1 MMFNT
6 NVVSGEFPLNDD
18 MIPIIHANAQLHD
31 SVLTREIVASSCMCN
46 LHLMYVFSSRILTNC
61 TFSVLN
67 FDCTTV
73 SKPLLFTS
81 VGVIKILLLQYK
93 SLQLMLSCTMVNHR
107 LKLHICM
114 SVGYNSKLHLTYLL
128 TGDF

>member
-1 MMFNT
+1 M
-6 NVVSGEFPLNDD
+6 
-18 MIPIIHANAQLHD
+18 
-31 SVLTREIVASSCMCN
+31 
-46 LHLMYVFSSRILTNC
+46 FSSNLLTNC

-81 VGVIKILLLQYK
+81 VGVIKILLL
-93 SLQLMLSCTMVNHR
+93 LQLEELSHTLVNRR

-114 SVGYNSKLHLTYLL
+114 SVGYNSELHLTYLL
-128 TGDF
+128 TGISDAGMAVLH

>member
-1 MMFNT
+1 
-6 NVVSGEFPLNDD
+6 
-18 MIPIIHANAQLHD
+18 
-31 SVLTREIVASSCMCN
+31 MCN
-46 LHLMYVFSSRILTNC
+46 LHPLYVFLSNVLTNC

-81 VGVIKILLLQYK
+81 VGVIKILLL
-93 SLQLMLSCTMVNHR
+93 LQLEELSCAMVNHR

-114 SVGYNSKLHLTYLL
+114 SVGYNSELHLTYLL
-128 TGDF
+128 TGISDAGMAVSSLR

>member
-1 MMFNT
+1 
-6 NVVSGEFPLNDD
+6 
-18 MIPIIHANAQLHD
+18 
-31 SVLTREIVASSCMCN
+31 MCN
-46 LHLMYVFSSRILTNC
+46 LYLLYVFSSNVLTNC

-81 VGVIKILLLQYK
+81 VGVIKILLI
-93 SLQLMLSCTMVNHR
+93 LQLKELSRTMVNRR

-114 SVGYNSKLHLTYLL
+114 SVGYNSELHLTYLL
-128 TGDF
+128 TGISDAGMAVSSLR

>member
-1 MMFNT
+1 M
-6 NVVSGEFPLNDD
+6 
-18 MIPIIHANAQLHD
+18 
-31 SVLTREIVASSCMCN
+31 
-46 LHLMYVFSSRILTNC
+46 FSSKVLTNC

-73 SKPLLFTS
+73 SKLLLFTS
-81 VGVIKILLLQYK
+81 VGVIKILLLQ
-93 SLQLMLSCTMVNHR
+93 LEELSRTMVNRR

-128 TGDF
+128 TRISDAGMAVSSSR

>member
-1 MMFNT
+1 
-6 NVVSGEFPLNDD
+6 
-18 MIPIIHANAQLHD
+18 
-31 SVLTREIVASSCMCN
+31 MCN
-46 LHLMYVFSSRILTNC
+46 LHPLYVFSSNVLTNC

-81 VGVIKILLLQYK
+81 VGVIKILLL
-93 SLQLMLSCTMVNHR
+93 LQLEELSHTMVNRR

-114 SVGYNSKLHLTYLL
+114 SVGYNSELHLTYLL
-128 TGDF
+128 TGISDAGMAVSSLT

>member
-1 MMFNT
+1 M
-6 NVVSGEFPLNDD
+6 
-18 MIPIIHANAQLHD
+18 
-31 SVLTREIVASSCMCN
+31 
-46 LHLMYVFSSRILTNC
+46 FSSNVLTNC

-81 VGVIKILLLQYK
+81 VGVIKILLLQ
-93 SLQLMLSCTMVNHR
+93 LEDLSRTMVNHR

-114 SVGYNSKLHLTYLL
+114 SVGYNSELHLTYLL
-128 TGDF
+128 MGNSDAGMAVSSLR

>member
-1 MMFNT
+1 M
-6 NVVSGEFPLNDD
+6 
-18 MIPIIHANAQLHD
+18 
-31 SVLTREIVASSCMCN
+31 
-46 LHLMYVFSSRILTNC
+46 FSSNVLTNC

-81 VGVIKILLLQYK
+81 VGVIKILLLQ
-93 SLQLMLSCTMVNHR
+93 LEELSRTMVNHR

-114 SVGYNSKLHLTYLL
+114 SVGYNSKLYLMYLL
-128 TGDF
+128 MGISDAGMAVSLLR

>member
-1 MMFNT
+1 M
-6 NVVSGEFPLNDD
+6 
-18 MIPIIHANAQLHD
+18 
-31 SVLTREIVASSCMCN
+31 
-46 LHLMYVFSSRILTNC
+46 FSSNVLTNC

-81 VGVIKILLLQYK
+81 VGVIKILLL
-93 SLQLMLSCTMVNHR
+93 LQLKELSRTMVNRR

-114 SVGYNSKLHLTYLL
+114 SVGYNSELHLTYLL
-128 TGDF
+128 TGISDAGMAVS

>member
-1 MMFNT
+1 
-6 NVVSGEFPLNDD
+6 
-18 MIPIIHANAQLHD
+18 
-31 SVLTREIVASSCMCN
+31 MCN
-46 LHLMYVFSSRILTNC
+46 LHPLYAFSSNVLTNC

-81 VGVIKILLLQYK
+81 VGVIKILLLQ
-93 SLQLMLSCTMVNHR
+93 LEELSRTMVNHR

-114 SVGYNSKLHLTYLL
+114 SVGYNSELHLT
-128 TGDF
+128 F

>member
-1 MMFNT
+1 
-6 NVVSGEFPLNDD
+6 
-18 MIPIIHANAQLHD
+18 
-31 SVLTREIVASSCMCN
+31 MCN
-46 LHLMYVFSSRILTNC
+46 LHPLYVFSSNVLPNC

-93 SLQLMLSCTMVNHR
+93 SSQLEELRTMVNRR

-114 SVGYNSKLHLTYLL
+114 SVGYSELHLTYLL
-128 TGDF
+128 MEISDAGMAVSSLR